1 MDSILS
7 IYPPFSSSQETNA
20 SIGQDELYPR
30 PNGPS
35 AATDADLPGSRSSH
49 PTAPSLDDHSPNLLL
64 QSHPYSPTRAE
75 IESHPIRQRLSLGR
89 DEILTGYG
97 SAPEATSETRE
108 DEPKSRVSEFSQA
121 QEGSERLFDAMSSE
135 AQNVQ
140 VGDAG
145 RYISC

>member
-1 MDSILS
+1 MDSILP
-7 IYPPFSSSQETNA
+7 IYPPFSSSQETTA

-35 AATDADLPGSRSSH
+35 AATDADLPSSRSSH

-64 QSHPYSPTRAE
+64 QSHPYSPNRAE
-75 IESHPIRQRLSLGR
+75 IESHPIRQRLSLVR

-108 DEPKSRVSEFSQA
+108 DERKSRVSEFSQA

-145 RYISC
+145 R